1 MGDIQLKVGGNE
13 KQGGPGRRQM
23 LGYVLRLWR
32 SRVICHLNNTCSFGI
47 KFLLLF
53 PLVTAKLID
62 DYFDIELYKDTKPYM
77 SAFL

>member
-13 KQGGPGRRQM
+13 KQGGPGREQL

-32 SRVICHLNNTCSFGI
+32 SRVICHLNNTCSFGL

-53 PLVTAKLID
+53 PLVAARER
-62 DYFDIELYKDTKPYM
+62 ELERAETDFNGKRHVQ
-77 SAFL
+77 